1 MEETTDDIIQRM
13 IQYRM
18 LVYGMDEDQ
27 ALLDA
32 EDFIFRRIKQ
42 IIEKSQENS
51 DDILTLKK
59 ELSIFVS
66 LERYKP

>member
-18 LVYGMDEDQ
+18 LVYGMDENQ

>member
-18 LVYGMDEDQ
+18 LVYGMDENQ

-32 EDFIFRRIKQ
+32 EDFIFSRIKQ

>member
-13 IQYRM
+13 IQYSM

>member
-1 MEETTDDIIQRM
+1 
-13 IQYRM
+13 M
-18 LVYGMDEDQ
+18 LVYGMDENQ